1 MLWKI
6 DLIFLELNKVEM
18 VDAWTQTSN
27 NGNENDGQDV
37 TNDTFL
43 PEEHSISTNK
53 NIDLSSYPSTLVDSP
68 LSLFK

>member
-6 DLIFLELNKVEM
+6 DLICQELNKVEM

-27 NGNENDGQDV
+27 HESDNENPEI
-37 TNDTFL
+37 TNDSLL
-43 PEEHSISTNK
+43 PEEKSISINK
-53 NIDLSSYPSTLVDSP
+53 NADLSSFPSTLVDSP